1 MSSYAAPAGPRV
13 IEGHLTAGGR
23 RFALVVSRF
32 NSFIVDQLESGAI
45 DTLVRH
51 GADPGAIRIFR
62 APGAWELPVL
72 AQAVAQKGGFDAII
86 ALGAVIRGSTP
97 HFDYVAGEC
106 VKGLAHVSLQHGLP
120 VVFGVLTVDS
130 IEQAIERAGTKAGN
144 KGGEAALSAIEM
156 VDVLARVDRLIDGET
171 LAGAAPGG
179 APAVI
184 A

>member
-1 MSSYAAPAGPRV
+1 MTNFSAQSRTT
-13 IEGHLTAGGR
+13 EGHLTAAGG
-23 RFALVVSRF
+23 RFALLVARF
-32 NSFIVDQLESGAI
+32 NHFIVDQLEAGAI

-51 GADPGAIRIFR
+51 GAKPQEIQIYR

-72 AQAVAQKGGFDAII
+72 AQRVAQRGGVDAII

-106 VKGLAHVSLQHGLP
+106 VKGLAQVGLQFALP
-120 VVFGVLTVDS
+120 VSFGVLTVDT

-156 VDVLARVDRLIDGET
+156 FDLFRRMDRQVDGQSLA
-171 LAGAAPGG
+171 AAELEARG
-179 APAVI
+179 
-184 A
+184 